1 MLKDNKIKYKV
12 GKPEEWF
19 SALEEKGGILTK
31 EGIAKFSSDQ
41 WKDLGFPYGVVN
53 LLKEWISSPPQGN
66 NLSEKRS

>member
-31 EGIAKFSSDQ
+31 EGIANFTEEE
-41 WKDLGFPYGVVN
+41 WKLFGFPFGVN
-53 LLKEWISSPPQGN
+53 HALKKWASPQGN